1 MLLLL
6 PFALIGL
13 AALFHLLLVASSRAL
28 PLGVAACAAF
38 ASQAAGVSRGAA
50 ALVAAA
56 VFIAVDT
63 AVLAGGDRL
72 RGSVAGLAWA
82 ALILAPAAL
91 AGWSVGALAAA
102 WVGLDP
108 VGPGLLGALTACLIA
123 RRRWTAEP
131 R

>member
-38 ASQAAGVSRGAA
+38 AAQAAGVSFGPAA
-50 ALVAAA
+50 ITAAA
-56 VFIAVDT
+56 VFIAADT
-63 AVLAGGDRL
+63 AVVAGGDRL

-82 ALILAPAAL
+82 AVIFVPIAF
-91 AGWSVGALAAA
+91 AGHSVGALASA
-102 WVGLDP
+102 WIGLDP
-108 VGPGLLGALTACLIA
+108 VGPGLLAAFTACLIA
-123 RRRWTAEP
+123 RRRWTAQLG
-131 R
+131 

>member
-13 AALFHLLLVASSRAL
+13 AALFHLLLAASSRAL

-38 ASQAAGVSRGAA
+38 AAQAAGVSFGATA
-50 ALVAAA
+50 IVAAA
-56 VFIAVDT
+56 VFIAADT
-63 AVLAGGDRL
+63 AVVAGGDRL
-72 RGSVAGLAWA
+72 RGSVAGLAWT

-102 WVGLDP
+102 WIGLDP
-108 VGPGLLGALTACLIA
+108 VGPGLLAALTACLIA
-123 RRRWTAEP
+123 RRRWSAQP
-131 R
+131 V